1 MSRPERCLRG
11 IGTCAA
17 VALCGT
23 WLAAAR
29 AAPPEVIGPF
39 LERHCLDCHSGET
52 PEAGLDLSAI
62 AWNPADASSFARFVR
77 IHDRI
82 ARGEMPPAE
91 SPRPAPDEIASVTRR
106 LDADLHAADAT
117 RIAKAGRARMRRLT
131 RSEFENTLRDLLAL
145 ERLDIRDMLPE
156 DGRVAG
162 YDKIAEALDLSPVHL
177 AAYSAAVEKALDAA
191 IATRSTPP
199 PVFTRRIRPAG
210 LFKFGGNL
218 AQGNFVLLEGMKP
231 DPALPIRGGFE
242 EVAWYINAPDAD
254 ADMEERN
261 RLFRENGI
269 AKSESSVGLLVPN
282 LAGYEAAMN
291 VAPIYPGRYRM
302 RLSIWGFRWNAGSV
316 EPSAASQAAV
326 LRGHEEGRQ
335 QEGGRLLGT
344 FTAASLSP
352 REHEIVSWLDPLES
366 IVFDPVSI
374 PWRGL
379 QVRQIGGRT
388 AKHVGPGVAIDWFE
402 IEGPL
407 NETWPPESHGRLFG
421 DLPITAMPA
430 DATALPPRREP
441 VRGLG
446 GYLPN
451 FHADIPPAER
461 KPPLETVRSSAPA
474 DDARRLLAAFM
485 PKAFRRPVDEAEIR
499 PYVDLVAGRVAA
511 RDCFEDAMRRAYVA
525 ILTSPEFLFHPADEP
540 ATERQSVGR
549 LVTLASR
556 LSYWLWNSPPDEPL
570 LATAADGTL
579 AEPDVL
585 RRHVDRL
592 LDDPKSSRFIDDFAD
607 QWLELRRI
615 DETSPDRQLYP
626 EYRFLLHEGMVA
638 ETRSFLREL
647 VTADDPARHLVDPDF
662 TMLTQR
668 LAEHYGIAGVD
679 GVDVRRVPLPP
690 GSHRGGLLA
699 QAAIHKLTANG
710 TTTSPVK
717 RGVWIMDRLFDDP
730 APPPPPGIAGVD
742 PDTRGATTIREQL
755 AKHRNDPSCAACH
768 AKIDPPGFALECFDP
783 IGGHRD
789 RYRST
794 GTGDPAPKPES
805 GLWLVNYRLGPAVDA
820 SGTLADGRA
829 FTGVDDLKKLVAADP
844 RRLARAFTAHMI
856 RYATGADISY
866 ADRRTIEAILDAT
879 APREYRLRSI
889 IHAIAASLLDA
900 GRKIGRNSAVRDDAA
915 GE

>member
-1 MSRPERCLRG
+1 MKCLRD
-11 IGTCAA
+11 TRRFAA

-23 WLAAAR
+23 WLATAR
-29 AAPPEVIGPF
+29 AAPPDSIGPF
-39 LERHCLDCHSGET
+39 LERHCLDCHSGEK

-62 AWNPADASSFARFVR
+62 AWNPADATSFARFVR

-106 LDADLHAADAT
+106 LDAEIHAADAM
-117 RIAKAGRARMRRLT
+117 RIKKEGRARMRRLT
-131 RSEFENTLRDLLAL
+131 RSEFENTLRDLFAL
-145 ERLDIRDMLPE
+145 ERLDVRDLLPE
-156 DGRVAG
+156 DGRVSG

-177 AAYSAAVEKALDAA
+177 AAYADAVEKALDAA

-218 AQGNFVLLEGMKP
+218 AQGNFVLLEDLKP

-242 EVAWYINAPDAD
+242 EVEWYINAHDAD

-291 VAPIYPGRYRM
+291 VAPVYPGRYRM
-302 RLSIWGFRWNAGSV
+302 RLSIWGFRWNKGAV
-316 EPSAASQAAV
+316 EPSAVSQAAV
-326 LRGHEEGRQ
+326 LRAHEEGRQ

-352 REHEIVSWLDPLES
+352 REHEIISWLDPLES

-407 NETWPPESHGRLFG
+407 HDAWPPESHRRLFG
-421 DLPITAMPA
+421 DLPIQAMTA
-430 DATALPPRREP
+430 DAMAIPPRREP

-461 KPPLETVRSSAPA
+461 KPPLETVRSSAPV
-474 DDARRLLAAFM
+474 DDARRLLAAFL
-485 PKAFRRPVDEAEIR
+485 PRAFRRPVDEAEIA
-499 PYVDLVAGRVAA
+499 PYVDLVARRVAA

-525 ILTSPEFLFHPADEP
+525 ILTSPEFLFHPADGHAADGAEP
-540 ATERQSVGR
+540 AEPVTRERSGR
-549 LVTLASR
+549 RLFAVASR

-570 LATAADGTL
+570 LAAAADGTL
-579 AEPDVL
+579 AEPSVL
-585 RRHVDRL
+585 RGQVDRL
-592 LDDPKSSRFIDDFAD
+592 LDDPRSSRFIDDFAD

-647 VTADDPARHLVDPDF
+647 IAADDPARNLVDPDF

-668 LAEHYGIAGVD
+668 LAEHYRITGVD
-679 GVDVRRVPLPP
+679 GVELRRVTLPP

-755 AKHRNDPSCAACH
+755 AKHRSDASCAACH

-783 IGGHRD
+783 VGGYRD

-794 GTGDPAPKPES
+794 GTGDPAPKPET

-829 FTGVDDLKKLVAADP
+829 FTGADDLKKLLASEP
-844 RRLARAFTAHMI
+844 RRIARAFTAHMV

-866 ADRRTIEAILDAT
+866 ADRRTIEAILEAT
-879 APREYRLRSI
+879 APREYRLRSL
-889 IHAIAASLLDA
+889 IHALAASPLVA
-900 GRKIGRNSAVRDDAA
+900 ER
-915 GE
+915 